1 MKTHS
6 GNLDPI
12 PLERTYSELRV
23 QRESVPTQPGL
34 GTRVGKAKIR
44 RGGHGGKRTRVQYV
58 RLSQASSGGW
68 AEQKEVKGKIKQNKG
83 ICWEFQDS
91 VRRGA
96 MRPPYTSLPGQPNP
110 FRARLRPLR
119 SEAPNA
125 SWLSPRMDL
134 RIGRRKPPSVFSCHF
149 PRGFPLFRFICSP
162 ECSMECRH

>member
-68 AEQKEVKGKIKQNKG
+68 AEQKEVKEEKNEI
-83 ICWEFQDS
+83 
-91 VRRGA
+91 RG
-96 MRPPYTSLPGQPNP
+96 YVGNS
-110 FRARLRPLR
+110 
-119 SEAPNA
+119 
-125 SWLSPRMDL
+125 
-134 RIGRRKPPSVFSCHF
+134 RIALGAVQCGHRI
-149 PRGFPLFRFICSP
+149 PLFLANPTRF
-162 ECSMECRH
+162 EHV